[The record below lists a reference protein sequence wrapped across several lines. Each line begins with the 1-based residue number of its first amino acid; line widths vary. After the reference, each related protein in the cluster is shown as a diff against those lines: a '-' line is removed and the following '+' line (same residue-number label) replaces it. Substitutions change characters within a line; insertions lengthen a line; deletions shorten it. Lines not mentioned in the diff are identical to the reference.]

1 MPSALD
7 RLVNPPARHADATL
21 DGYDGT
27 VSPSAASA
35 RLATATY
42 LAARLGGERTPI
54 GLVFVG
60 PPGVGKTT
68 LAAAAFTAERDA
80 TRAAFERWRDERRM
94 EPRTFTAPR
103 WLNIPAAL
111 VDMRREMGKAD
122 QPLTEAI
129 HELRTRPATVVLDDL
144 GREKASDWTAEVIY
158 VLVNDRYEAML
169 PTIVTTNLSREELAS
184 SGYWPA
190 ISRLAEDGRLIEVK
204 APDHRLG
211 KR

>member
-1 MPSALD
+1 VPSATD
-7 RLVNPPARHADATL
+7 RLINPPARHAAASLDAF
-21 DGYDGT
+21 DGS
-27 VSPSAASA
+27 VSPSARLALVATEVYTTA
-35 RLATATY
+35 RLD
-42 LAARLGGERTPI
+42 GDRTPI

-68 LAAAAFTAERDA
+68 LAAAAFIAERDA
-80 TRAAFERWRDERRM
+80 TRAAFESHRDEQRLV
-94 EPRTFTAPR
+94 PKTFTAPR
-103 WLNIPAAL
+103 WLNVPAAL
-111 VDMRREMGKAD
+111 VDMRREMGRPD
-122 QPLTEAI
+122 QPFTEAI
-129 HELRTRPATVVLDDL
+129 HELRSRPATVVLDDL

-190 ISRLAEDGRLIEVK
+190 ISRLAEDGTLIEVK